1 MAVEIHVLSGS
12 QQGRCLRFDGDRILV
27 GDVAAADLRF
37 DPEREAGARGK
48 IATLTLDDEEGWR
61 ISNEGDGVW
70 LVNQTTVEP
79 SQSHRLRSE
88 DLVRVSEVGPDF
100 CFRIVAGPH
109 GCAIP
114 ATVAPASV
122 AGQTVSASQEAAIPA
137 TDAALENL
145 LPSPPAPL
153 PEGEGSMSRA
163 SLFTR
168 LAAAIGG
175 IFQPSPTAHAEESGR
190 ALPSGPAA
198 DVVSAETM
206 PGGESG
212 TRLAATIVSPPQSTP
227 TPGPSRE
234 NGQGEPL
241 HDAAC
246 AAVMADSPVCEVD
259 LAEPFVA
266 RKRRRRTN
274 PLVKLIGLIVSGL
287 FGIFLGYCILCC
299 IRGREGDF
307 LGLFYKTPP
316 SLPAAHEKVEPG
328 SDAPAAAYAK
338 PTATRPAVNEK
349 PNQPPR

>member
-1 MAVEIHVLSGS
+1 MAVEIQILSGL

-27 GDVAAADLRF
+27 GDIAGADVRF
-37 DPEREAGARGK
+37 DPEREAAVRWK

-70 LVNQTTVEP
+70 LVNQTTIEP

-114 ATVAPASV
+114 AMVAPASV
-122 AGQTVSASQEAAIPA
+122 AGQTVSTPQVGATPP
-137 TDAALENL
+137 TDA
-145 LPSPPAPL
+145 PPALQGPSETQESVE
-153 PEGEGSMSRA
+153 PG
-163 SLFTR
+163 LFTR

-175 IFQPSPTAHAEESGR
+175 IFQPSPTAHAEESGP

-198 DVVSAETM
+198 DVVPAETM
-206 PGGESG
+206 PGAELG
-212 TRLAATIVSPPQSTP
+212 TRLAATTVSPPQSTP
-227 TPGPSRE
+227 TPGPSPE
-234 NGQGEPL
+234 NGQGEPS

-246 AAVMADSPVCEVD
+246 AAVMADLPVYEAN

-299 IRGREGDF
+299 LRGREGDF

-328 SDAPAAAYAK
+328 SDAPAAANGK

-349 PNQPPR
+349 PNQPLR